1 MPGEKASFLPAFIA
15 QKPTAAS
22 RRFPYYQNAPVHSGG
37 FPSVGAQPGLRGH
50 PVPVQTTMCQASTDQ
65 THRTSFLK
73 VGRCELFSLVV
84 SKGKKPWISLGDT
97 PNNRE
102 SN

>member
-22 RRFPYYQNAPVHSGG
+22 RRFPHYQNAPVHSGG

-73 VGRCELFSLVV
+73 VGRCELFSVI
-84 SKGKKPWISLGDT
+84 SEAGSSHWRSLGET
-97 PNNRE
+97 PSDIRNI
-102 SN
+102 